1 MVEPLPWPRPRQ
13 SPCPMKVDLQ
23 GQGSAVLSWTTLG
36 GRSGSLPPPEP
47 PLRAALHQA
56 IMVVLPSACPH
67 RVRLDLRPPWLPGP
81 ACPSAALHWLL
92 LLARG

>member
-56 IMVVLPSACPH
+56 IMVVLPSASSPSCAA
-67 RVRLDLRPPWLPGP
+67 G
-81 ACPSAALHWLL
+81 SAAS
-92 LLARG
+92 LAPWPSVSLCCSSLAATSC